1 LFCVARNILGRSIL
15 PNSLGD
21 LSAISFRTIS
31 SILNRKAACFHF
43 SAGLLDPKDLT
54 LDLNRE
60 GSDLF
65 WDSFKINA

>member
-1 LFCVARNILGRSIL
+1 LFCADRNILGRSIL

-21 LSAISFRTIS
+21 LSSISFGTIS
-31 SILNRKAACFHF
+31 SILNRKAARFHF

-60 GSDLF
+60 GSDLI
-65 WDSFKINA
+65 WDSFKINC